1 MGGHGGFKKHER
13 EELLNVVAD
22 LYLQGYSY
30 RQIADQVAAN
40 STRTI
45 SQQTAFNYVKKLKAE
60 WLSNRLEK
68 IDEMKA
74 VELVRINKLE
84 QEYWKAWYKSI
95 SKSIKT
101 TTKKKV
107 KPGGASG
114 VDEKGDIYAIP
125 EVLDEDNSVTE
136 YNPNGDPRFLFG
148 VQWCIQMRCRILG
161 IEAPVEFKG
170 NVVTDMKR
178 TIKIMPRARPRPF
191 DEAK

>member
-1 MGGHGGFKKHER
+1 MAGPLKKHER
-13 EELLNVVAD
+13 EALLNLVAD

-30 RQIADQVAAN
+30 RQISEQISAD
-40 STRTI
+40 SEKSIT
-45 SQQTAFNYVKKLKAE
+45 QQTAFNYVKRLKNE
-60 WLSNRLEK
+60 WLTNRLEK

-84 QEYWKAWYKSI
+84 QEYWKAWYKSTN
-95 SKSIKT
+95 KQVKT
-101 TTKKKV
+101 TTKRKV
-107 KPGGASG
+107 KPGGASS
-114 VDEKGDIYAIP
+114 VDENGEIYATP
-125 EVLDEDNSVTE
+125 EVLDGEDNVTE

-178 TIKIMPRARPRPF
+178 TIKIMPRVRHRPF
-191 DEAK
+191 EEGK

>member
-1 MGGHGGFKKHER
+1 MGRGFSKNER
-13 EELLNVVAD
+13 EDLLNVVAD

-30 RQIADQVAAN
+30 RQISEQVAIN
-40 STRTI
+40 SQRTI
-45 SQQTAFNYVKKLKAE
+45 SQQTAFNYVKKIKQE
-60 WLSNRLEK
+60 WLTHRLEK

-84 QEYWKAWYKSI
+84 QEYWKAWYKSTD
-95 SKSIKT
+95 KHIKT
-101 TTKKKV
+101 TTKRKV
-107 KPGGASG
+107 KAGGASS
-114 VDEKGDIYAIP
+114 VDENGDIYATP
-125 EVLDEDNSVTE
+125 EVLNGEDNVTE

-178 TIKIMPRARPRPF
+178 TIKIMPRVRHRPF
-191 DEAK
+191 EEGK